1 MTPATASL
9 AAVVALF
16 ILNDLAFIEADT
28 LGQWLGADYGFKV
41 AALALIILLTP
52 LRRAAADQNLTVART
67 EAILLVLVASAFVI
81 SVFDVIYPLIVEAIP
96 DTALQEMPEIG
107 SASVFWL
114 DITAGLALTA
124 IAEELVFRRLFYN
137 VLRPF
142 FTSSVLFV
150 LASAVVFGLIHWSGG
165 VANVVS
171 AAIAGVALMA
181 LMLRTGSVVPA
192 IVAHYLVNFVLFY
205 DPP

>member
-1 MTPATASL
+1 MTPAAASL

-16 ILNDLAFIEADT
+16 FLNDLAFIEADT

-41 AALALIILLTP
+41 AALALVILLTP
-52 LRRAAADQNLTVART
+52 LRRAAADQNLTVTRT
-67 EAILLVLVASAFVI
+67 EAILLVLVASAFII
-81 SVFDVIYPLIVEAIP
+81 SVFDVIYPLIDESIP
-96 DTALQEMPEIG
+96 DTALQEMPEIR

-142 FTSSVLFV
+142 FTSSVPFV

>member
-1 MTPATASL
+1 MSRFRTPRFKKCPRS
-9 AAVVALF
+9 
-16 ILNDLAFIEADT
+16 
-28 LGQWLGADYGFKV
+28 GQ
-41 AALALIILLTP
+41 
-52 LRRAAADQNLTVART
+52 RAC
-67 EAILLVLVASAFVI
+67 S
-81 SVFDVIYPLIVEAIP
+81 
-96 DTALQEMPEIG
+96 G
-107 SASVFWL
+107 WL